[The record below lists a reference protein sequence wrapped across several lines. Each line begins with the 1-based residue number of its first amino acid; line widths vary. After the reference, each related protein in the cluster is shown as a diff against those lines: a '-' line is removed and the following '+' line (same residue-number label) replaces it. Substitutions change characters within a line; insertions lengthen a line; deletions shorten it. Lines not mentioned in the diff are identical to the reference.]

1 MMNFFPIFKKEIR
14 SYFSS
19 LIAYMVLTVFLVIS
33 GYLYYSDLAAFI
45 VWGGANLTEGLW
57 QFLFHDIRMILLFTI
72 PLLTMRLFAEEKK
85 LGTIELLITY
95 PFRDIEILAGKYLA
109 CLSVLI
115 LMLFLTLLYPLLL
128 ALFQTINPEPII
140 TGYLGLF
147 LLGAAFISCGIFVS
161 SLTENQIV
169 AALVSSGF
177 ILFFWL
183 IDWNESAMSPQ
194 LAQILHHISFYEHF
208 YNFARGVID
217 TKDIVFYL
225 IFSFFFLF
233 LTLRSLE
240 SRRWRGLR

>member
-1 MMNFFPIFKKEIR
+1 MNFFPIFKKEIR
-14 SYFSS
+14 TYFTS
-19 LIAYMVLTVFLVIS
+19 LIAYIVLTVFLVIS

-45 VWGGANLTEGLW
+45 IWGGANLTEGLW
-57 QFLFHDIRMILLFTI
+57 QFLYHDIRMILLLTI

-85 LGTIELLITY
+85 LGTIELLVTY
-95 PFRDIEILAGKYLA
+95 PFRDIEILTGKYLA
-109 CLSVLI
+109 CLSILI
-115 LMLFLTLLYPLLL
+115 LMLMLTLLYPILL

-161 SLTENQIV
+161 SMTENQTV

-177 ILFFWL
+177 IFFFWL
-183 IDWNESAMSPQ
+183 IDWNEGAANPQ
-194 LAQILHHISFYEHF
+194 LAQVLHHISLYEHF

-217 TKDIVFYL
+217 TKDIVFFI

-240 SRRWRGLR
+240 SRRWRGLK

>member
-33 GYLYYSDLAAFI
+33 GYLYYTNLAVFI
-45 VWGGANLTEGLW
+45 LWGGGNLTQGLW
-57 QFLFHDIRMILLFTI
+57 QFLFHDIRMILLLTI
-72 PLLTMRLFAEEKK
+72 PLLTMRLFSEEKK
-85 LGTIELLITY
+85 LGTIELLVTY

-115 LMLFLTLLYPLLL
+115 LMLLLTLTYPVVL
-128 ALFQTINPEPII
+128 ALFQTVNPEPII

-161 SLTENQIV
+161 SMTENQVV

-177 ILFFWL
+177 IFFFWL
-183 IDWNESAMSPQ
+183 IDWNEGAVNPQ
-194 LAQILHHISFYEHF
+194 LGQVLHHISLYEHF

-217 TKDIVFYL
+217 TKDIVFFI
-225 IFSFFFLF
+225 IFSLFFLF

>member
-1 MMNFFPIFKKEIR
+1 MNFFPIFKKEIH

-19 LIAYMVLTVFLVIS
+19 LIAYIVLVVFLVIS
-33 GYLYYSDLAAFI
+33 GYLYYTDLAAFI
-45 VWGGANLTEGLW
+45 VWGGENLTLGLW
-57 QFLFHDIRMILLFTI
+57 QFLFHDIRLILLLTI

-85 LGTIELLITY
+85 LGTIELLVTY
-95 PFRDIEILAGKYLA
+95 PFRDIEILTGKYLA

-115 LMLFLTLLYPLLL
+115 LMLMLTLLYPILL
-128 ALFQTINPEPII
+128 ALFQTVNPEPII
-140 TGYLGLF
+140 TGYIGLF

-161 SLTENQIV
+161 SMTENQTV

-177 ILFFWL
+177 IFFFWL
-183 IDWNESAMSPQ
+183 IDWNEAAMNPQ
-194 LAQILHHISFYEHF
+194 LGQVLNHISLYEHF

-217 TKDIVFYL
+217 TKDIVFFI

-240 SRRWRGLR
+240 SRRWRGLK

>member
-1 MMNFFPIFKKEIR
+1 MNFFPIFKKEIR
-14 SYFSS
+14 SYFTS
-19 LIAYMVLTVFLVIS
+19 LIAYIVLTVFLVIS

-45 VWGGANLTEGLW
+45 IWGGESLALGLW
-57 QFLFHDIRMILLFTI
+57 QYLFHDIRLILLLTI

-85 LGTIELLITY
+85 LRTIELLVTY
-95 PFRDIEILAGKYLA
+95 PFRDIEILTGKYLA
-109 CLSVLI
+109 CLSVLV
-115 LMLFLTLLYPLLL
+115 LMLILTLFYPIVL
-128 ALFQTINPEPII
+128 ALFQTVDPEPII

-169 AALVSSGF
+169 AALVTSGF
-177 ILFFWL
+177 IFFFWL
-183 IDWNESAMSPQ
+183 IDWNEGAANPPLSEV
-194 LAQILHHISFYEHF
+194 LHHISLYEHF

-217 TKDIVFYL
+217 TKDIIFFI

-233 LTLRSLE
+233 LTLRSLA